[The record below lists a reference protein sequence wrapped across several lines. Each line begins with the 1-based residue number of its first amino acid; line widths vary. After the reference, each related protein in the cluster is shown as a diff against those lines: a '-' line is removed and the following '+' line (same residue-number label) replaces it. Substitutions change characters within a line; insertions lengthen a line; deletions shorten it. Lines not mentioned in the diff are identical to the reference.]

1 MSNLSYKKT
10 VTEKFDV
17 KGFLNEDGSVV
28 SYEDK
33 DFGTLEVTLE
43 KVLRQF
49 ANLPVSISIKT
60 VTEEELDRPSDEV
73 SGEEID

>member
-28 SYEDK
+28 AYEDK
-33 DFGTLEVTLE
+33 DYGTLELTLAS
-43 KVLRQF
+43 VLRQF

-60 VTEEELDRPSDEV
+60 VAEEELDKPSDELP
-73 SGEEID
+73 GEEID